1 MIYVGDWS
9 IAPLSVTPWIFVSP
23 FRAPPVACQPGDL
36 LCSGVPEALLENA
49 IVSAG
54 ASEIDMKVRDDYKE
68 KYEIER

>member
-1 MIYVGDWS
+1 M
-9 IAPLSVTPWIFVSP
+9 SP